1 MPPPAPDATLARL
14 AAELRL
20 RLPALVTVTVEQI
33 LDGMPMYR
41 SGTPVPLDALRESVR
56 ANILTVLHDLA
67 HPDALDLSQT
77 RRTGRLRAEQGAP
90 LPEVL
95 RAFRIGFVVVWR
107 ALAEQVVS
115 DPEIDPECLVVAA
128 GTIWHLMDE
137 YAEALTEE
145 YRDVTAAQARSHE
158 HHRSALVEALFVGGP
173 VTRSQLWEI
182 GYALDLP
189 LNGTFLVATAETQRL
204 GREALP
210 GIERRLASAGHPSA
224 WRLGL
229 DVQIGVVSIGD
240 VTAEAAVVAELSAGI
255 VARLGISPVFHG
267 LENTARARQLAR
279 AALDSMPDGRAE
291 AAQFD
296 RSPLS
301 VLVASSPEAARQL
314 ADQVLGP
321 LLDLPPHDR
330 DVLLATLRAW
340 FDHQGS
346 TRLIAETLFC
356 HPNTVRYR
364 LRRICTELGR
374 SLSDPSD
381 IADLGAALRAL
392 RTLPRR

>member
-1 MPPPAPDATLARL
+1 MVRGARTVSLAEL
-14 AAELRL
+14 AVELRL
-20 RLPALVTVTVEQI
+20 RLPTLVAVTVEQI

-41 SGTPVPLDALRESVR
+41 SGNPVPLAALQDSVR
-56 ANILTVLHDLA
+56 ANILTVVHDLA

-95 RAFRIGFVVVWR
+95 RAFRIGFIVVWR
-107 ALAEQVVS
+107 ALADHVAR

-128 GTIWHLMDE
+128 GTIWYLMDE

-145 YRDVTAAQARSHE
+145 YRDVTAAQARAHE

-189 LNGTFLVATAETQRL
+189 LDGTFLVATAETRRL

-210 GIERRLASAGHPSA
+210 EIERRLTAARYSSA
-224 WRLGL
+224 WRLSPDL
-229 DVQIGVVSIGD
+229 QVGVVSIGD
-240 VTAEAAVVAELSAGI
+240 AGAEAAVVAELGVGI
-255 VARLGISPVFHG
+255 VARLGISPRLQG
-267 LENTARARQLAR
+267 LENTARALQLAR
-279 AALDSMPDGRAE
+279 AALDSVPGGRAE
-291 AAQFD
+291 AVQFD

-301 VLVASSPEAARQL
+301 VLVASSPEASRQL

-321 LLDLPPHDR
+321 LLDLPAHDR

-340 FDHQGS
+340 FELQGS
-346 TRLIAETLFC
+346 TRLISQRLFC